1 MTRHS
6 ASRGMLYQ
14 APPETESGD
23 SPAAAQ
29 AAEPT
34 PADD

>member
-1 MTRHS
+1 
-6 ASRGMLYQ
+6 MLYQ
-14 APPETESGD
+14 APPATESEDD